1 MRSKRQNTKK
11 TKTRRFH
18 KKGGNTSSDL
28 AISRMEEGLRPRNKR
43 DSYII
48 DIKPSSRSSSSIPPP
63 PPLPLSDSDSFKSV
77 IEEILPLPQK
87 KSKKNLHRKKSFPY
101 QPVVVDLY
109 DIEGMVHDNRPFP
122 PKALPIQF
130 EVSPPLAKKKRHIPN
145 ILSTFMSDVEDYN
158 IPFSDTKPLPSKII
172 LRDGRVQNQGFNP
185 LESWSAE
192 KERPSDLGF
201 GIKVGRKQKTKRRY
215 KHSKKHHKKTRR

>member
-11 TKTRRFH
+11 TKTKRLH

-28 AISRMEEGLRPRNKR
+28 AIARMEEGLRPTK
-43 DSYII
+43 DAYVI
-48 DIKPSSRSSSSIPPP
+48 DIKPSFHSSSSIPPP
-63 PPLPLSDSDSFKSV
+63 PPLPLSDSDSLKSV
-77 IEEILPLPQK
+77 IEEIVPFPQK
-87 KSKKNLHRKKSFPY
+87 QSKKNLHRKKSFPY
-101 QPVVVDLY
+101 QPVVVDSY

-122 PKALPIQF
+122 PKELPIQF
-130 EVSPPLAKKKRHIPN
+130 KVSPPLAKKKHHIPN
-145 ILSTFMSDVEDYN
+145 ILSTFMSDIDDYA

-172 LRDGRVQNQGFNP
+172 IRDGRVQNQGFNP
-185 LESWSAE
+185 FESWSAE

-201 GIKVGRKQKTKRRY
+201 GIKLGKRRKTKRRH